1 MDIGCLERIAQ
12 KDWCGKNIF
21 DHRWGCP
28 WSSTFQAVTGLEI
41 WEAFSH
47 EASWAIFLKV
57 RGTSATGILSQVS
70 VSGWKNVDNKKKEGV
85 TNVGNEK

>member
-1 MDIGCLERIAQ
+1 MKRAI
-12 KDWCGKNIF
+12 
-21 DHRWGCP
+21 
-28 WSSTFQAVTGLEI
+28 ST
-41 WEAFSH
+41 
-47 EASWAIFLKV
+47 WAIFLKV